1 MADSTRRYYWLKL
14 KEDFFDDDT
23 IAWIEEQENGK
34 EYCLFYLK
42 LCLKALKTNG
52 VLIRCVGDVIIPYD
66 IKKLAD
72 ITNTDFDTAM
82 VAVKLFEKIGLVQTL
97 ENGELFLSKLNELV
111 GSETNKAALMRR
123 KRAQIGSG
131 NNVTAELPQ
140 SYQNVTERI
149 EIRDKSLDTR
159 DKRLES
165 NREAAASLSPA
176 PVPYSKIKELYNS
189 ICTAY
194 PKCTA
199 MSEARKK
206 AIAARIHSGYTVDDF
221 QLVFEKAQASSFL
234 KGSNNRNWRASF
246 DWLIK
251 DSNMAKVLDG
261 NYDNKG
267 QTAQYSPAADDLDF
281 IPN

>member
-52 VLIRCVGDVIIPYD
+52 ALIRCVGDVVIPYD
-66 IKKLAD
+66 IKKLAE
-72 ITNTDFDTAM
+72 ITHTDFDTAM
-82 VAVKLFEKIGLVQTL
+82 VAVKLFERIGLVQTL

-123 KRAQIGSG
+123 KRAQIEGG
-131 NNVTAELPQ
+131 NIVTTELPQ
-140 SYQNVTERI
+140 SYQNVTESI
-149 EIRDKSLDTR
+149 ESREERLENR
-159 DKRLES
+159 DKRLE
-165 NREAAASLSPA
+165 NKEANVAHASTPI
-176 PVPYSKIKELYNS
+176 PYSQIKDLYNS
-189 ICTAY
+189 ICLAY

-206 AIAARIHSGYTVDDF
+206 TIAARIHSGYTVEDF

-251 DSNMAKVLDG
+251 DSSMAKVLDG
-261 NYDNKG
+261 NYDDKSQNVPHN
-267 QTAQYSPAADDLDF
+267 TAVDDLDF